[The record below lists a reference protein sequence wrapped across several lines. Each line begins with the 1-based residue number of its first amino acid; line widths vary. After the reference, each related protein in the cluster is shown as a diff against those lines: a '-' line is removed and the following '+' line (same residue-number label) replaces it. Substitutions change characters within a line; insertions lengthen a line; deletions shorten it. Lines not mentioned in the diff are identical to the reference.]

1 MCVVVAASLTGF
13 RLRDVD
19 HPSFLILSPQL
30 KANKPIDAINVGMQV
45 LKEFPNY
52 PKIQEEVI
60 QRAMAMVRL

>member
-1 MCVVVAASLTGF
+1 M
-13 RLRDVD
+13 
-19 HPSFLILSPQL
+19 LSPQL